1 MPRKSRTR
9 GSATFKRRSR
19 NSHIL
24 SPRRVTFT
32 PTVSPSRTLKLA
44 TDLRALVVMG
54 FWPVMV
60 AMSLQMASISLALF
74 LLSPQP
80 TFTMILLSFG
90 ICMTLL

>member
-9 GSATFKRRSR
+9 GRATLKSRSR
-19 NSHIL
+19 NSYIL

-44 TDLRALVVMG
+44 TLLRALQVMG

-60 AMSLQMASISLALF
+60 AMSLQIASISLALF

-80 TFTMILLSFG
+80 TLTMTLSSLG